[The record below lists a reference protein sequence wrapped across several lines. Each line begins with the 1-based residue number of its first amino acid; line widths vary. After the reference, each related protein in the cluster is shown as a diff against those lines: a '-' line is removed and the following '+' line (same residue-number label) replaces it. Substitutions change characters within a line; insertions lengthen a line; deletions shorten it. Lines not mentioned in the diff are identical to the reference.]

1 MTTTYPEYFQLV
13 QKWKDELVTPH
24 PSGQPLVNVAEWF
37 SRMTVDI
44 MGQGENT
51 PPRGVIARHS

>member
-1 MTTTYPEYFQLV
+1 MTATYHEYLQLV
-13 QKWKDELVTPH
+13 QKWKDELVTLH
-24 PSGQPLVNVAEWF
+24 PSGQPLVNVTEWF

-51 PPRGVIARHS
+51 RRAS